1 MRAKEAN
8 GMPTK
13 VAIAFAAAVA
23 MILVLRDA
31 GDSAP
36 TSQATTPVEQGLH
49 RFDSVLQEGLS
60 QDTSEAIHD
69 GLSSSISESA
79 EFLSAVETSVN
90 EVSP

>member
-1 MRAKEAN
+1 MGAKEAN

-31 GDSAP
+31 KDSAP
-36 TSQATTPVEQGLH
+36 ANQATSPVEQGLH

-60 QDTSEAIHD
+60 QDTHRAFSN
-69 GLSSSISESA
+69 GLSNSISESA
-79 EFLSAVETSVN
+79 EFLSAAEASVN
-90 EVSP
+90 EVSQ